1 MSCIIRVFV
10 IVSLANK
17 VRLIKIYFLLMTKNF
32 YKIAT
37 IVIRTLKYMVNRFV
51 VIVLITKKY
60 TTFYLIGERQR

>member
-1 MSCIIRVFV
+1 MSCIIRVFF

-37 IVIRTLKYMVNRFV
+37 IVIRTLYYIVNRV
-51 VIVLITKKY
+51 MVIVLITKKY